1 MFLSFVFLSSSL
13 RGARYTS
20 YLAIS
25 WPRFIEPR
33 SKTKTALV
41 TPKPATL
48 GLKKDFCFKELFGK
62 FSMCSSVP

>member
-1 MFLSFVFLSSSL
+1 LSETFLFFSFDFLSSSL

-33 SKTKTALV
+33 SETKIALA
-41 TPKPATL
+41 TPKPVTK
-48 GLKKDFCFKELFGK
+48 GLKGTFVSEF
-62 FSMCSSVP
+62 VW